1 MLEHI
6 TVSYGIPLA
15 YIGLGI
21 AALSVI
27 VFPVIQMFQDL
38 KKAARALIG
47 LGVIA
52 ALFAICYLLADRK
65 DFSIGDIYVSAN
77 QMKFVEASIYMVYIL
92 LFSTVLA
99 ILITPVSRYFN
110 IK

>member
-1 MLEHI
+1 MLEQI

-21 AALSVI
+21 AAFSVI

-47 LGVIA
+47 IGIVA
-52 ALFAICYLLADRK
+52 ALFVICFLLADKK
-65 DFSIGDIYVSAN
+65 DFSIGEIYVSAN
-77 QMKFVEASIYMVYIL
+77 QMQYVEASIYMVYIL
-92 LFSTVLA
+92 LFSSVLA
-99 ILITPVSRYFN
+99 ILLTPVSRYF
-110 IK
+110 K